1 MFDPGT
7 VSGGIESSTCKRK
20 KVKAA
25 EDFFEKSEG
34 EDGQENEQEHQDQ
47 LWGYL

>member
-20 KVKAA
+20 KVKVA

-34 EDGQENEQEHQDQ
+34 EDEQEHQDQ